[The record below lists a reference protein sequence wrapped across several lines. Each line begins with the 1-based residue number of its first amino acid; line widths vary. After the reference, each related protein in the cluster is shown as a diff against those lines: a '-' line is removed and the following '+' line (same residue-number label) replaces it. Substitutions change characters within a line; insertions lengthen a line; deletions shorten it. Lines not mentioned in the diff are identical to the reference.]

1 MSQHAT
7 RSKRV
12 SASYLARAR
21 QRLTI
26 EAARTLVKKQLLVKT
41 PVPLVS
47 FTFDDFPRSAF
58 FEAGSILSRHGARGT
73 YYASLGLMGK
83 QSPMG
88 TMFEAA
94 DLKELLD
101 LGHELGCHTFGHCHS
116 LNTPPDM
123 YGRAIAENQEAL
135 NALLPGIKF
144 QTFAYP
150 YSAPSL
156 SVKRVAGRHFSCCRG
171 GGLRPGHYFARA
183 GGQTFNSGV
192 TDLNLLC
199 AVFLEKIANNPEAVE
214 SLIDQNSRARG
225 WLIFATHDV
234 RESPSPFGCTPRF
247 FEQVVRWSLDSGAR
261 ILPVVEALE
270 ALGGTPRQLTTAER
284 LVGGRGA
291 LPLPPPPPLP
301 YGKAPISGVEPV
313 NTCTPSDLL

>member
-1 MSQHAT
+1 MSQQAT
-7 RSKRV
+7 HSERAPV
-12 SASYLARAR
+12 SYLARAR

-26 EAARTLVKKQLLVKT
+26 EAARTLVKRHLVVRT

-58 FEAGSILSRHGARGT
+58 LEAGSILSRHGARGT

-83 QSPMG
+83 PSPMG
-88 TMFEAA
+88 TMFEED

-116 LNTPPDM
+116 LNTPSDM
-123 YGRAIAENQEAL
+123 YGRAIVENQKAL
-135 NALLPGIKF
+135 NELLPGIKF

-150 YSAPSL
+150 YSAPAVA
-156 SVKRVAGRHFSCCRG
+156 VKRVAGRHFLCCRG
-171 GGLRPGHYFARA
+171 GGLRPRRYLPRA

-192 TDLNLLC
+192 TDLNLLS
-199 AVFLEKIANNPEAVE
+199 AVFLEKSWENPEAMK

-234 RESPSPFGCTPRF
+234 RESPSRFGCTPHF
-247 FEQVVRWSLDSGAR
+247 FEQVVRWSLESGAR
-261 ILPVVEALE
+261 VLPVVEALE
-270 ALGGTPRQLTTAER
+270 VLRGVPR
-284 LVGGRGA
+284 
-291 LPLPPPPPLP
+291 
-301 YGKAPISGVEPV
+301 
-313 NTCTPSDLL
+313 